1 MAVVMGRVVPGA
13 GYWGLWGLWGLL
25 WGAGNVALLTVG
37 IVAP

>member
-1 MAVVMGRVVPGA
+1 MGRVVPGA
-13 GYWGLWGLWGLL
+13 GWGLRAVL